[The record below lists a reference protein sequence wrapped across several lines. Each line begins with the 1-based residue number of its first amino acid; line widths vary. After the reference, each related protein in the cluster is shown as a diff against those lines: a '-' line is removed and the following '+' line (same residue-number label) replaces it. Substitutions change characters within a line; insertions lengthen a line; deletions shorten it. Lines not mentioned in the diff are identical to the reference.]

1 MAAPIPKWGKEV
13 KKRLIDRDLTVA
25 DLAGQ
30 IGASRIFVS
39 NVIHGNQ
46 YSADMITK
54 ISRELDIPEMGMCD
68 VLR

>member
-13 KKRLIDRDLTVA
+13 KKCLIDRDLTIGEFA
-25 DLAGQ
+25 DQ

-46 YSADMITK
+46 MSADMVSK